1 MIKLH
6 EQFIIDEHGNK
17 TGVVLPVRDYES
29 LLEDIHDLTIIAE
42 RKYEKTI
49 SLSALKAK
57 LKKNGL
63 L

>member
-6 EQFIIDEHGNK
+6 EQFIVDENGHR
-17 TGVVLPVRDYES
+17 TGVVLPVRHYKS
-29 LLEDIHDLTIIAE
+29 LLEDIHELAVIAE
-42 RKYEKTI
+42 RKHEKTM
-49 SLSALKAK
+49 SLSAMKAK

>member
-6 EQFIIDEHGNK
+6 EKFIIDENGHK
-17 TGVVLPVRDYES
+17 TSVVLPVRDYES
-29 LLEDIHDLTIIAE
+29 LLEDIHDLATIAE
-42 RKYEKTI
+42 RKHEKTI
-49 SLSALKAK
+49 SSFAMKAK